1 RAYCLKTQPATGE
14 TYPKSDLFNK
24 AVEYNKTWKKKV
36 DTLLALIDEPISSLL
51 VKLVPYLPTLLVIIN
66 MLKAG
71 VEQYCQL
78 HLAEEPPV
86 DK

>member
-1 RAYCLKTQPATGE
+1 ME
-14 TYPKSDLFNK
+14 
-24 AVEYNKTWKKKV
+24 KV